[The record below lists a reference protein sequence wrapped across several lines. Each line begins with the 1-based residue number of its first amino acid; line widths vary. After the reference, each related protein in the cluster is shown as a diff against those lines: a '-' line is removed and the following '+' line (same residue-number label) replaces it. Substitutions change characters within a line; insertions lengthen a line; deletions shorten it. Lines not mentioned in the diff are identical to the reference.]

1 MARFASDFTL
11 STPVVTR
18 TVTQEKPEVK
28 IPSAVGEAETL
39 KLQLK
44 GHVTERTWVSVSIDG
59 LKSKEYIFGPS
70 DTPEWK
76 AEKGFELLIGNA
88 GGIVLEFN
96 GKKMDNLGK
105 QGQVVRIK
113 LPKDEERTTAR
124 D

>member
-1 MARFASDFTL
+1 
-11 STPVVTR
+11 
-18 TVTQEKPEVK
+18 VK
-28 IPSAVGEAETL
+28 IPSAAGEAEML

-44 GHVTERTWVSVSIDG
+44 GHIMERTWVRISIDG
-59 LKSKEYIFGPS
+59 LKSKEYVFGPS

-88 GGIVLEFN
+88 VGIVLEFN

-113 LPKDEERTTAR
+113 LPEDEGRSPAR